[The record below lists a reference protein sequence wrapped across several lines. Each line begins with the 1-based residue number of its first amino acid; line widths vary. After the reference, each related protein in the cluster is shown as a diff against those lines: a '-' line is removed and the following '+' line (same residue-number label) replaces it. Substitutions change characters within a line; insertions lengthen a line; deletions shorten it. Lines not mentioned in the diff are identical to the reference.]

1 MLRVFLYGIVAGVIG
16 TGLGGVF
23 CAVLGKRSNRFMS
36 LAMSLAG
43 GIMVSIVCFDLIP
56 EAMGLSSLPLVAV
69 SVLFG
74 AMTVLLLNDM
84 IDTIQFKG
92 EQRAG
97 GERRL
102 FRAGMTMFAA
112 IALHNFP
119 EGLAIG
125 SGEVIEKGLAMALL
139 LSLHNI
145 PEGIA
150 IGLPLKMSGVKNVKI
165 IGLTMLSGLP
175 TAAGAMVGYLIG
187 LSSPYLIA
195 TCLAVAGGAMLF
207 VSFSEMIVES
217 NKLYR
222 GNAPSVFA
230 VVGILAGVA
239 MMTLAL

>member
-1 MLRVFLYGIVAGVIG
+1 MLRVFLYGLIAGVLG

-23 CAVLGKRSNRFMS
+23 CILLGRRSNRFMS

-43 GIMVSIVCFDLIP
+43 GVMVAIVCFDLIP
-56 EAMGLSSLPLVAV
+56 EAVGLAGFPLVAV
-69 SVLFG
+69 AVLFG
-74 AMTVLLLNDM
+74 AMTVLMLNDM
-84 IDTIQFKG
+84 IDTIRYKG
-92 EQRAG
+92 KGAG
-97 GERRL
+97 NERRL
-102 FRAGMTMFAA
+102 FTAGMTMFAA

-125 SGEVIEKGLAMALL
+125 SGEVIEKGLVMALA
-139 LSLHNI
+139 LSLHNV

-165 IGLTMLSGLP
+165 VGLTLLSGLP
-175 TAAGAMVGYLIG
+175 TAFGACVGYLIG

-230 VVGILAGVA
+230 VIGILAGIVL
-239 MMTLAL
+239 MTLAL

>member
-1 MLRVFLYGIVAGVIG
+1 MLRVFLYGLVAGVVG

-23 CAVLGKRSNRFMS
+23 CAVLGRRSNRFMS

-56 EAMGLSSLPLVAV
+56 EAMGLSNFALVAV
-69 SVLFG
+69 AALFG

-84 IDTIQFKG
+84 IDTIKFK

-125 SGEVIEKGLAMALL
+125 SGEVIEKGLSMALL

-150 IGLPLKMSGVKNVKI
+150 IGLPLKMSGVKSHRI

-207 VSFSEMIVES
+207 VSFSEMIAES
-217 NKLYR
+217 NQLYR

-230 VVGILAGVA
+230 VLGILIGVA
-239 MMTLAL
+239 MMTLSV